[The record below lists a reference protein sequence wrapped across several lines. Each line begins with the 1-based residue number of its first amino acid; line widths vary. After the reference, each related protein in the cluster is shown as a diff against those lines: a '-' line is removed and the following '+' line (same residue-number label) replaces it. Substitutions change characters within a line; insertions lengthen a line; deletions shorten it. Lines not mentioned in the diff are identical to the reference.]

1 MGSGHDDGAGKVWLA
16 QVICRLV
23 YSVYQDNGD
32 YNNGSTAA
40 VVAAAAAAATEM
52 TTVMTATTTVNRLL
66 VTEGRVDRLDCG
78 GTWTVDC
85 RRAAGGA
92 LACTDALSGAADAV
106 VRLYLPARLSAH
118 FDGQPAVSVGLPET
132 ARSGTVTVVRCG
144 GGGNDDVGGGDGVD
158 DNQATCSVRRES
170 QWPVQRPV
178 VPTDD
183 DGPRLTGGYNWKYL
197 FVFVFIASGGV
208 GNILV
213 CLAIC
218 LDKQLQN
225 VTNYFL
231 LSLAIADLLVCLFV
245 MPLGAVPGFF
255 GKRRHRTFYVLPK
268 RHKHKG
274 VR

>member
-1 MGSGHDDGAGKVWLA
+1 MGGSGRDDGAGKVWLA

-23 YSVYQDNGD
+23 YSVYHDDGG
-32 YNNGSTAA
+32 YYHNGS
-40 VVAAAAAAATEM
+40 AAAQTTTTAM
-52 TTVMTATTTVNRLL
+52 TTTAMTATTGVNRLL
-66 VTEGRVDRLDCG
+66 VTGARTDRLDCG
-78 GTWTVDC
+78 GAWTVDC
-85 RRAAGGA
+85 RRSAGGA

-118 FDGQPAVSVGLPET
+118 FDGQPAVSVRLPET
-132 ARSGTVTVVRCG
+132 ARGGAITVVRCG
-144 GGGNDDVGGGDGVD
+144 GDGGDNDGDED
-158 DNQATCSVRRES
+158 DENGNQATCSVRREPRPPAEEPRPS
-170 QWPVQRPV
+170 Q
-178 VPTDD
+178 D
-183 DGPRLTGGYNWKYL
+183 DGPAAHGYNWKYL

-218 LDKQLQN
+218 LDRQLQN

-255 GKRRHRTFYVLPK
+255 GKRVTLNTHYC
-268 RHKHKG
+268 
-274 VR
+274 